1 MNKDARQTA
10 WTRLA
15 AVEEIARALCR
26 ASGAPHGLIQ
36 AHLEA
41 IEAGDEARIEST
53 KMALIRALPG
63 LKSKTPSM

>member
-1 MNKDARQTA
+1 MTEAKKVALAR
-10 WTRLA
+10 LS

-26 ASGAPHGLIQ
+26 ASGAPHALVQ

-41 IEAGDEARIEST
+41 IEAGDEERIETT

-63 LKSKTPSM
+63 LKRPGTGM

>member
-1 MNKDARQTA
+1 MKSPKDTA
-10 WTRLA
+10 WTRLT

-41 IEAGDEARIEST
+41 IESGDSARIEST

-63 LKSKTPSM
+63 LKSRTPSM

>member
-1 MNKDARQTA
+1 MKGPKDTA
-10 WTRLA
+10 WTRLS

-41 IEAGDEARIEST
+41 IEAGDAEQIEST

-63 LKSKTPSM
+63 LKRETPSM

>member
-1 MNKDARQTA
+1 MTDRKKVALAR
-10 WTRLA
+10 LS

-26 ASGAPHGLIQ
+26 ASGAPHALVQ

-41 IEAGDEARIEST
+41 IESGDEAKIETT

-63 LKSKTPSM
+63 LKRGSPSM

>member
-1 MNKDARQTA
+1 MTEEGKKAGWQ
-10 WTRLA
+10 RLA

-41 IEAGDEARIEST
+41 IESGEAERIETT

-63 LKSKTPSM
+63 LKRKTPSM